1 MNIKI
6 IETHRCLSYY
16 RANSMQGSIQDF
28 NLEAKIICWPEADN
42 TSILTLSNMFSG
54 ITLDKTF
61 YPKLERSNFSPVTG
75 WCLLCSPWQPVLHTY
90 SRISA
95 ATVAALTKWV
105 YKMCSDQYKHYC
117 IRNQVKKEVTWVL
130 SKKIWCWKQ

>member
-6 IETHRCLSYY
+6 IEIHRCLSYY

-61 YPKLERSNFSPVTG
+61 YNLMSPCCFS
-75 WCLLCSPWQPVLHTY
+75 QARY
-90 SRISA
+90 RQQF
-95 ATVAALTKWV
+95 TV
-105 YKMCSDQYKHYC
+105 SEG
-117 IRNQVKKEVTWVL
+117 N
-130 SKKIWCWKQ
+130 